1 MTVLLQVSDAHFG
14 RERNAVVEA
23 LVQLTASLAPD
34 IVVLSGD
41 ITQRALRSEFARAA
55 AFAER
60 LRSNALMVIPGNHD
74 VPLFNVFG
82 RLLDPYGG
90 MRRAFG
96 RSLDQRFSAPDCL
109 VLGVNTTRRY
119 RHAQGE
125 ISGAQR
131 THVAGE
137 LRAASPE
144 QLRVV
149 VTHHPVFVPRVSEQK
164 DRVHGA
170 EAAVRSWATAGADI
184 ILSGHIHLPFVVAL
198 HEEIESLANPL
209 WAVGAGTSVSR
220 RTRYDAGNA
229 VNVLRTSAGRPRSC
243 TVEIW
248 VYSAEEGAFAL
259 GAHKELDPLTPPAQS
274 G

>member
-14 RERNAVVEA
+14 RERTAVVEA
-23 LVQLTASLAPD
+23 LVQLTASLSPD

-55 AFAER
+55 AFAES
-60 LRSNALMVIPGNHD
+60 LRSKALMVIPGNHD
-74 VPLFNVFG
+74 VPLFNVVG

-96 RSLDQRFSAPDCL
+96 RSLDQKVSAPDCL

-125 ISGAQR
+125 ISRAQR
-131 THVAGE
+131 THVASE

-170 EAAVRSWATAGADI
+170 DAAVRSWAAAGADI
-184 ILSGHIHLPFVVAL
+184 VLSGHIHLPFVVAL
-198 HEEIESLANPL
+198 HEELESLAKPL
-209 WAVGAGTSVSR
+209 WAVGAGTAVSR

-229 VNVLRTSAGRPRSC
+229 VNVLRTSAEHPRSC
-243 TVEIW
+243 MVEIW
-248 VYSAEEGAFAL
+248 VYSAEKGAFAL
-259 GAHKELDPLTPPAQS
+259 GAHKELNPLVPAAQP